1 MDSLQDWLCIR
12 LGGRVRWA
20 LREAGAGVVL
30 FTSDEQRLAVPVKVA
45 VLRRADAEGEL
56 ERDVREAWLAAEAAP
71 GEWRRADEAP
81 VPKAEKETRGRKS
94 RAAHAASPQAT
105 GATAKEGLTN
115 SA

>member
-1 MDSLQDWLCIR
+1 LQDWLCIR

-56 ERDVREAWLAAEAAP
+56 ERDVREAWLAARARP
-71 GEWRRADEAP
+71 GEWVRADEAP
-81 VPKAEKETRGRKS
+81 APKAEKATRGRKP
-94 RAAHAASPQAT
+94 RAA